1 MEVYLIRGLQLVLAL
16 SLLVVV
22 HEFGHF
28 LFARIFKVRVEKFYL
43 FFNPWFSLFKFKP
56 KNSDTEY
63 GIGWLPLGGYV
74 KIAGMIDESM
84 DKEQLEKPE
93 QPYEFRS
100 KSAFARLMIMIGGVL
115 FNFLLALIIYT
126 GIAFYWGDAYMPLQN
141 IKAGMEYSELAKEAG
156 FKDGDIIVRVDGE
169 VMEKLDMQKL
179 AESKEVIV
187 LRQQQEHAIALPA
200 DFMRRLLA
208 SKEKSFAKARYPFV
222 IKEVVDGGI
231 AQQAGVLAGDSLV
244 AINNQKV
251 ASYETVIEQF
261 QANKGELIYVSFARA
276 DSVLTFPLTIS
287 EQGTIQVALKNPIDL
302 YDYHV
307 QHYTLL
313 ESIPVGVQKGVD
325 KLTSYVASLKYLFTK
340 EGAQSVGGFVAIA
353 KIFPSQWNWQAFWE
367 MSAFLSI
374 MLGFMNILPIPALD
388 GGHVMFLLYEVIT
401 RRKPNE
407 KFMEYTQMVGMMIL
421 FALLIFANGNDL
433 YKMLFN

>member
-1 MEVYLIRGLQLVLAL
+1 MEIYLIRGLQLVLAL

-43 FFNPWFSLFKFKP
+43 FFNPWFSLFKYKP

-84 DKEQLEKPE
+84 DKEQLEKPA

-115 FNFLLALIIYT
+115 FNFILALVIYA
-126 GIAFYWGDAYMPLQN
+126 GIAFHWGDQYLPLQN
-141 IKAGMEYSELAKEAG
+141 VKAGMEYSAFAKEVG
-156 FKDGDIIVRVDGE
+156 FEDGDIILRVDGE
-169 VMEKLDMQKL
+169 VMEQLDMQKL

-187 LRQQQEHAIALPA
+187 LREQQEQTIELPA
-200 DFMRRLLA
+200 DFMRRLIA
-208 SKEKSFAKARYPFV
+208 SEDKSFAKARFPFV
-222 IKEVVDGGI
+222 INEVVEGGI
-231 AQQAGVLAGDSLV
+231 AQQAGVLSGDSLV
-244 AINNQKV
+244 AINDQAV
-251 ASYETVIEQF
+251 SSYEAVIEQF
-261 QANKGELIYVSFARA
+261 QANKGEVLHVSFARA
-276 DSVLTFPLTIS
+276 DSVVTLPLPIS
-287 EQGTIQVALKNPIDL
+287 EQGTIQVSFMHPIDL
-302 YDYHV
+302 YDFHV

-313 ESIPVGVQKGVD
+313 ESVPVGMQKAVD
-325 KLTSYVASLKYLFTK
+325 KLTSYVSSLKYIFTK
-340 EGAQSVGGFVAIA
+340 EGAQSVGGFVSIA
-353 KIFPSQWNWQAFWE
+353 KIFPSQWNWLAFWE

-407 KFMEYTQMVGMMIL
+407 KFMEYTQMAGMMIL